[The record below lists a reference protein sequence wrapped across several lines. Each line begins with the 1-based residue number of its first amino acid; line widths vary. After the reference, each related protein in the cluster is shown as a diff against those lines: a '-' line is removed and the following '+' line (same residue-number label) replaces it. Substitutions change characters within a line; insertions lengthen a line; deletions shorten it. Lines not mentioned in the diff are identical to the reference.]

1 METSSS
7 ADETKDAHTNEDSSL
22 GKSVVV
28 LVCLAVKSKE
38 RKKYKKKKEQ
48 QKKKK
53 ERKERGP
60 PVRHCR
66 QLFLSWRQIEPKL
79 TKKKNDITHR

>member
-48 QKKKK
+48 QKKKRKK
-53 ERKERGP
+53 E
-60 PVRHCR
+60 
-66 QLFLSWRQIEPKL
+66 
-79 TKKKNDITHR
+79 KNEDHRCAIAGNCFSAGVK